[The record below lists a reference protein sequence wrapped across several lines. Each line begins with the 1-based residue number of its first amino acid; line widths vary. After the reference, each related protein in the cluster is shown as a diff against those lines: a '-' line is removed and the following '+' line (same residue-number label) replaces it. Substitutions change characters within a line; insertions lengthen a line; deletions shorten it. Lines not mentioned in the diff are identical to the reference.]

1 MEKYFDDKELGR
13 VVIRYSE
20 RARNYT
26 LKITNGQ
33 VFATMPV
40 RGSEEKMLTFILG
53 NREKIKAALKK
64 HPARP
69 LLNEQTDWQTA
80 AFRVRIVRT
89 ERDNFYMALKD
100 GVLQISCPQ
109 ATNFADDEVQQLL
122 KQMLASAF
130 RHEAKRYLPG
140 RLSAWAQKYG
150 FVYKQ
155 VKINSSQTHWGSC
168 TSSKHIYLSLYLMLL
183 PWHLIDYVLLH
194 ELCHLKEMSHNEH
207 FWNLLDRLTDGK
219 AKALRTEL
227 KSYHML
233 K

>member
-122 KQMLASAF
+122 QQMLASAF

-140 RLSAWAQKYG
+140 RLSTWAQKYG

-168 TSSKHIYLSLYLMLL
+168 TLSKHINLSLYLMLL

-207 FWNLLDRLTDGK
+207 FWNLLDRLTDRK